1 MTFNTRLPKPMDTA
15 RYLRATR
22 KTADRLYSNRLV
34 STCLI
39 VLICQFKEYR
49 DAGCH
54 ALLKL
59 RGD

>member
-1 MTFNTRLPKPMDTA
+1 MDTA